1 MGNLFSSWYC
11 IKFSLEELALL
22 IARLS
27 SNMYL
32 YSIWHKT
39 DTSLSVIVLMETTN
53 TTAYGMLLKGKNDGA

>member
-1 MGNLFSSWYC
+1 MGNLFSSQYC
-11 IKFSLEELALL
+11 IKFYVEELALL

-27 SNMYL
+27 SSTYL

-53 TTAYGMLLKGKNDGA
+53 TTTYDMLLKGKNDGA